1 MKTKGLVIELG
12 KATVRRL
19 LNDRRA
25 TDVKER
31 AFSSLALVAVA
42 LVAFGCAVRAIKTTE
57 TGDPRAHNKVLIATQ
72 RSEFK
77 EAVVSRIVEDLRK
90 DLHYVKVIDLKVLK
104 DEPAREYD
112 AIVVVNTCKA
122 WRMSRGAS
130 SFVKS
135 FEEKE
140 KVVLLTTAGG
150 GDWMPKSVGV
160 DAITSASKSQ
170 KVDPLADDIVGRVRR
185 ILEHR

>member
-57 TGDPRAHNKVLIATQ
+57 TGDPRARNKVLIATQ

-90 DLHYVKVIDLKVLK
+90 DLHYVKVIDLRALK